1 MPHRGWSSPS
11 ILYFLAVM
19 LGEYVADLPAARGQ
33 ALPPN
38 SPPLSALPGG
48 PPPGAPPVRPGEL
61 VVDVIIDG
69 NRATKDYD
77 VQKYIHTRKDREFDP
92 EVINGDVRRLVTSGL
107 FRDVKTSWRQAEGG
121 VVVIFHVEE
130 RPRIGQIKFLGNRGL
145 SDKKLGKEIGL
156 KVGEALNGYTAEESR
171 RKLEELY
178 RKEGYPQATVSLM
191 EGDKPGDR
199 DLVFLINEGQLQRI
213 WWVTFDGNTIPEA
226 RLETQIQSKAG
237 IGWYLFGGK
246 VDRSKIEADKE
257 KLTAYYRSLGYF
269 RARISAWPD
278 TDEAGKWVTLRFVI
292 DEGPRYK
299 VRSVAVEGNK
309 KFAAEPLLNFLAVK
323 SGNYFNQAEMN
334 KDLNTIT
341 DLYGSQGHVFAD
353 VQADPRF
360 LEEPGQL
367 DLVYR
372 IKEGD
377 VFKVSEVNV
386 HVAGEFPHTRN
397 TVVLT
402 RLSLLPGDIINS
414 VKVHESERR
423 LKAAQ
428 VFETNPA
435 EGDAPRIVIK
445 PPDAMSLGPT
455 VRGQEPDAPSRT
467 SPSVPVPPQ
476 PPSPYQPR

>member
-1 MPHRGWSSPS
+1 MKTTRLHFLSGLTLAGLALAAAATIATAQVITTPHAVRGA
-11 ILYFLAVM
+11 AVAI
-19 LGEYVADLPAARGQ
+19 GPNAAAVGQRGAVADGQGNAAAGRRSAFTTANGSTGQ
-33 ALPPN
+33 R
-38 SPPLSALPGG
+38 SGYVQRSA
-48 PPPGAPPVRPGEL
+48 
-61 VVDVIIDG
+61 DG
-69 NRATKDYD
+69 SASAERQTTATNAN
-77 VQKYIHTRKDREFDP
+77 T
-92 EVINGDVRRLVTSGL
+92 G
-107 FRDVKTSWRQAEGG
+107 
-121 VVVIFHVEE
+121 
-130 RPRIGQIKFLGNRGL
+130 
-145 SDKKLGKEIGL
+145 
-156 KVGEALNGYTAEESR
+156 
-171 RKLEELY
+171 
-178 RKEGYPQATVSLM
+178 
-191 EGDKPGDR
+191 
-199 DLVFLINEGQLQRI
+199 
-213 WWVTFDGNTIPEA
+213 VTFDGNTIPEA

-246 VDRSKIEADKE
+246 VDRSKIDADKE

-278 TDEAGKWVTLRFVI
+278 IDDSGKWVTLRFVI

-309 KFAAEPLLNFLAVK
+309 KFAAAPLLNFLAVK

-467 SPSVPVPPQ
+467 PPYVPAPPQ
-476 PPSPYQPR
+476 PPSLYQPR